1 MKVTRVLATVGL
13 AVSVTCASAAESR
26 IVFRDAFDGTGDRP
40 AGCTEVCS
48 VSEAPPSLKTL
59 CFRPVSNN
67 VATVYKD
74 LFALPK
80 SALACTDYEFG
91 FKFAFPRD
99 SAKAFTLTL
108 VSGDSTNVK
117 SRASTVVTISQKA
130 MGIRP
135 ASKGLLPPFEGN
147 DQDLDI
153 RFFPNGVWHQALV
166 RVQGT
171 TIQLFVENDGQLRPF
186 AQAETVPAPLLG
198 FNLSGATAVDFDDIE
213 IRRINPPA
221 QGDFRDENGVKVANR
236 AAEYKIDV
244 PVDATCA
251 SASFRL
257 GSYPGAAAI
266 KLGYADGTER
276 VIDVKT
282 FASKY
287 AKDVL
292 RAVNE
297 LGTNGTLVATNRT
310 VKDTVNLPDAGLSF
324 KARGKDVRSSWGL
337 TYNTR
342 PKLQYRYEPDRELQ
356 VVANWES
363 FPAGSRAFITFEL
376 RPDDEGAQVWLDGR
390 YAGRFDSAAKITS
403 VAFVLPAKGA
413 IKGVATSSKPFS
425 DRFLALDVSKIAKP
439 GAMADAKPSLRG
451 AQELDGV
458 PYLVADGP
466 GNADTGVCRENLGS
480 FALECDGY
488 LDRTAFDGMPE
499 NLLLSVPCAQY
510 IRAWVLCAVEE
521 DPDKVPVLTARLTRF
536 GGMGGSRGPAIAD
549 TTVTLPRS
557 GEPLPAGVTKVGD
570 VKNGG
575 KTVPLYRVEF
585 PIDVGSIQDVLFQEN
600 DRNGAAIAPG
610 RNNLPMGL
618 YLDFEVLGK
627 LNDKD
632 NFYFNRERKPSDDIS
647 GVHVFAATLEKTP
660 VELQLMPAR
669 VSSTYQPGEKAGMKA
684 SLRALR
690 PADCRLEW
698 TVADSD
704 GKRIGQGSRDL
715 AFAKPGVTNEFMIPL
730 DQKDLGWYTA
740 DFSFT
745 EKSGR
750 PILAHRAFFAQ
761 IDKDTRKAGYESP
774 FYTWWPWAHGMVSD
788 KEIVAETFSR
798 AGIRK
803 TKVDSE
809 EAMLPRKFTAGEFG
823 WFRTR
828 STDPAQRDKELAD
841 HIAKQVALF
850 PHTDEAL
857 IFHES
862 GSGPYPLELLGGKT
876 EISEAEAKRDKS
888 YADRAESYARV
899 WRKVAPQ
906 VKMIV
911 GNSGDSIGLIARL
924 FRSKY
929 PKDCID
935 AIGEESVG
943 LTMPPERTTAA
954 NYWAL
959 KQLATLYGYD
969 LPIEACYEWKCRVPR
984 HLGPVRCAEWLT
996 RDVLIALAWGNK
1008 VICVSGMNEPANSY
1022 WNTVWGSGGF
1032 TRYPQFYPY
1041 PSYPATAALTLA
1053 LDCVKF
1059 SRAIP
1064 TGSLTVYALEFARGN
1079 EFVYALWTARGQ
1091 LDVTLE
1097 FGKDAALKRI
1107 ETLGRT
1113 SDVKSSGGKLT
1124 IPVGEGPVY
1133 LTGPVALKAVAAL
1146 GERRFPREQP
1156 PAAPAVASKMD
1167 KVEEWTLAMGVDPR
1181 IDVPAKAPVNNT
1193 SFRRPGVYQ
1202 LSAVKDEQKGDCLEL
1217 ALVKTNECPA
1227 LMQEYTFLKLAKPVE
1242 LPGTPNTI
1250 GLWVKGNSSWG
1261 KIFWEIEDAEG
1272 ERWLSAGTSGYGC
1285 SVYDWP
1291 EQAGINFDGWHFLQF
1306 PITGKSPVK
1315 VQCPGQDGW
1324 QWQHDGRGNGRI
1336 DYPIKVTSVA
1346 VAMPRQTLNLLEM
1359 APVETTIRLSN
1370 LSAY

>member
-363 FPAGSRAFITFEL
+363 FPAASRKFVRFEL
-376 RPDDEGAQVWLDGR
+376 RRDGNDAQLWLDGR
-390 YAGRFDSAAKITS
+390 YATRLDSTS
-403 VAFVLPAKGA
+403 AVRSLSFVLPANGA
-413 IKGVATSSKPFS
+413 IRDAAVSSKPV
-425 DRFLALDVSKIAKP
+425 DRRFLPLDVSQIANP
-439 GAMADAKPSLRG
+439 GAMADAKLSLSG
-451 AQELDGV
+451 SQEIAGV
-458 PYLVADGP
+458 PFLVVDGP

-488 LDRTAFDGMPE
+488 LTRTPFEGMPE
-499 NLLLSVPCAQY
+499 SLLLSVPVAEY
-510 IRAWVLCAVEE
+510 MKAWALCAVED
-521 DPDKVPVLTARLTRF
+521 DPDKVSIITARLTKF
-536 GGMGGSRGPAIAD
+536 LPGGDVGRGPAIAD
-549 TTVTLPRS
+549 TVITLPRL
-557 GEPLPAGVTKVGD
+557 GEPLPEGVKKVGE
-570 VKNGG
+570 VKTGG
-575 KTVPLYRVEF
+575 KTLPLYLVEF
-585 PIDVGSIQDVLFQEN
+585 KMDIGSIQEIIFQEKP
-600 DRNGAAIAPG
+600 AW
-610 RNNLPMGL
+610 
-618 YLDFEVLGK
+618 LDFEVLGK
-627 LNDKD
+627 CNDKD
-632 NFYFNRERKPSDDIS
+632 NFYYDRSRKPSDDIS
-647 GVHVFAATLEKTP
+647 GVHVFAATLERAP
-660 VELQLMPAR
+660 VEMWIMPTVFGNYYR
-669 VSSTYQPGEKAGMKA
+669 PGETAAMTATLFARGVA
-684 SLRALR
+684 TARLSWTVRDLHGRALEQGNR
-690 PADCRLEW
+690 DVSFPAAGGSNTL
-698 TVADSD
+698 TVAF
-704 GKRIGQGSRDL
+704 G
-715 AFAKPGVTNEFMIPL
+715 P
-730 DQKDLGWYTA
+730 KDLGWYSA
-740 DFSFT
+740 DFT
-745 EKSGR
+745 LGDKQGAEWIR
-750 PILAHRAFFAQ
+750 HTAYFAM
-761 IDKDTRKAGYESP
+761 IAPDTRKAGYESP
-774 FYTWWPWAHGMVSD
+774 YFAWNFGGAHGTIRDINVSGPLLLNAGVRNTH
-788 KEIVAETFSR
+788 VA
-798 AGIRK
+798 
-803 TKVDSE
+803 SE
-809 EAMLPRKFTAGEFG
+809 DVGKPWKLTLGQLPRIASRSKDPQAAEREIETAI
-823 WFRTR
+823 TN
-828 STDPAQRDKELAD
+828 A
-841 HIAKQVALF
+841 IAKY
-850 PHTDEAL
+850 PHARMAL

-862 GSGPYPLELLGGKT
+862 GGGPYPLELLGGKT
-876 EISEAEAKRDKS
+876 EVGEKLAAYDKAKAEHVALMAKA
-888 YADRAESYARV
+888 Y
-899 WRKVAPQ
+899 RKLAPQ
-906 VKMIV
+906 IRLVV
-911 GNSGDSIGLIARL
+911 GNSGESLGLLASL
-924 FRSKY
+924 FRAKVPREY
-929 PKDCID
+929 ID
-935 AIGEESVG
+935 FMGEESTG
-943 LTMPPERTTAA
+943 MTMPPEISVAGPFWRQKEVARA
-954 NYWAL
+954 FG
-959 KQLATLYGYD
+959 YGD
-969 LPIEACYEWKCRVPR
+969 IPVCACYEWKCRR
-984 HLGPVRCAEWLT
+984 ARNLGLERYAEWNV
-996 RDVLIALAWGNK
+996 RDILIAHAWK
-1008 VICVSGMNEPANSY
+1008 SPLIPTVALPDVTYSY
-1022 WNTVWGSGGF
+1022 NNTVWGDEAF
-1032 TRYPQFYPY
+1032 THNPQVYPK
-1041 PSYPATAALTLA
+1041 PSYPAVSTATLV
-1053 LDCVKF
+1053 LDCAKF
-1059 SRAIP
+1059 ERMLP
-1064 TGSLTVYALEFARGN
+1064 TGSLTVYALEFKRDK
-1079 EFVYALWTARGQ
+1079 EFIYAFWTARGEADAT
-1091 LDVTLE
+1091 LDLEKDVTVRFTE
-1097 FGKDAALKRI
+1097 M
-1107 ETLGRT
+1107 LG
-1113 SDVKSSGGKLT
+1113 KSSELKSAGGKLKVR
-1124 IPVGEGPVY
+1124 VGEGAVY
-1133 LTGPVALKAVAAL
+1133 LTSPVALKAVAAL
-1146 GERRFPREQP
+1146 GERSFPREQP
-1156 PAAPAVASKMD
+1156 PAGAAVVVASKMD
-1167 KVEEWTLAMGVDPR
+1167 ALADWKIDMSVDPR
-1181 IDVPAKAPVNNT
+1181 IDVPVKAPVRNE

-1217 ALVKTNECPA
+1217 TLVKTNDCPA
-1227 LMQEYTFLKLAKPVE
+1227 LMQEYTFLKLAKPAE
-1242 LPGTPNTI
+1242 LPGTPSTI

-1261 KIFWEIEDAEG
+1261 KVFWEIEDAEG
-1272 ERWLSAGTSGYGC
+1272 ERWLSAGTGGYGC
-1285 SVYDWP
+1285 DVYDWP
-1291 EQAGINFDGWHFLQF
+1291 ERAGINFDGWNFLQF
-1306 PITGKSPVK
+1306 PITSKSPVK
-1315 VQCPGQDGW
+1315 ISCPGQDGW
-1324 QWQHDGRGNGRI
+1324 QWQHNGTGNRRI
-1336 DYPIKVTSVA
+1336 DYPIKVTGVA
-1346 VAMPRQTLNLLEM
+1346 VSMPRQTLNLLEM
-1359 APVETTIRLSN
+1359 APVETTIRLAG